1 MSLAGVPA
9 GLVVFTDLDGCLL
22 DEQTYSWAPA
32 REALGRLRV
41 RRVPLVLCSSK
52 TREEI
57 ETLAAELDLAGP
69 YIAENGGVIVIPE
82 GHLPVD
88 PPGAR
93 RAGGRLVVATG
104 VLRDRLVR
112 ELAEL
117 AAHVGVRVRGFAGQS
132 ADELSRLTGLDVTAA
147 ERAGR
152 REYDEPFQILDDVA
166 QGLPALERAAQAR
179 RLRVTAGG
187 RFFHLMGETDKGRA
201 VERLLSWYRTD
212 GRRISSVGLGD
223 AANDLT
229 MLQAVDRPIVI
240 PRPDGQPD
248 PTLAR
253 ALPDA
258 ERAPGPGPAGWN
270 EAILAVLR
278 GDRLSAVCG
287 APLRG
292 EP

>member
-1 MSLAGVPA
+1 MTLADAPA
-9 GLVVFTDLDGCLL
+9 RIVVFTDLDGCLL

-41 RRVPLVLCSSK
+41 QRVPLVLCSSK

-69 YIAENGGVIVIPE
+69 YIAENGSVIVIPE

-104 VLRDRLVR
+104 VPRDRLVR

-132 ADELSRLTGLDVTAA
+132 AADLSRLTGLDVAAA

-152 REYDEPFQILDDVA
+152 REYDEPFQILDAPA
-166 QGLPALERAAQAR
+166 QGLAALERAAAAR
-179 RLRVTAGG
+179 GLRVSAGG
-187 RFFHLMGETDKGRA
+187 RFFHLTGDTDKGRA

-212 GRRISSVGLGD
+212 GHRISSVGLGD
-223 AANDLT
+223 AANDLP
-229 MLQAVDRPIVI
+229 MLRAVDRPILI

-248 PTLAR
+248 ATLAR

-258 ERAPGPGPAGWN
+258 ECAPGPGPAGWN

-278 GDRLSAVCG
+278 GERLSAVAG
-287 APLRG
+287 AALRG
-292 EP
+292 QP